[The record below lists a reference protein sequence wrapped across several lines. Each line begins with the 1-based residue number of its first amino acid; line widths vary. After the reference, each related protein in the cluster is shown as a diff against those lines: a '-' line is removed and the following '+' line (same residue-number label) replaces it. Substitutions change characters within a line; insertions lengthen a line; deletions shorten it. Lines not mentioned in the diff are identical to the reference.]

1 MLYRAEDFSLS
12 DTFSTDDI
20 QVSVVYSQGPTVQDL
35 ESFGGLH
42 RHEFFRKL
50 QRSQLNTLKVQ
61 PDVAN
66 LFGRAAVAFIPAERT
81 LVDILEFYKMNHIC
95 PISERKRFDEVPHL
109 QTSTYTLGVDPYFKR
124 DLFTRHPLTGK
135 VTRHR
140 HPYTA
145 LPKFTLP
152 IHPCIAVATAIF
164 LIDLCSDAPPI
175 SDTLLAIGRLHAFNS
190 FWARIPKYSSA
201 KSVTSTSSTR
211 SSSSS
216 NSSQSS
222 VSSRSHCSTQSS
234 HTSCSSPSSS
244 PNASCPEKRRRDI
257 DFTGTPPRATKIQ
270 RREPSAASVSLVA
283 KTSSSNCAKVT
294 KRPLGHDHCNIR
306 SAHSPRVIGSTDP
319 RNCSHHS
326 PVSKKLLQRR
336 CIPAPSRRIDSLHRH
351 IPV

>member
-12 DTFSTDDI
+12 DTFSSDT
-20 QVSVVYSQGPTVQDL
+20 VPVPVVYSEGSVQDL
-35 ESFGGLH
+35 ESSGGL
-42 RHEFFRKL
+42 RQHEFFRKL

-81 LVDILEFYKMNHIC
+81 LVDIFELYKKNHIC

-109 QTSTYTLGVDPYFKR
+109 QTSTYTLAVDPYFKR
-124 DLFTRHPLTGK
+124 DLFSRHPLTGN

-152 IHPCIAVATAIF
+152 IHPCIAATTASYF
-164 LIDLCSDAPPI
+164 VDLCSDAPPI
-175 SDTLLAIGRLHAFNS
+175 SDTLLAIERFHAFNS

-216 NSSQSS
+216 NSSRSS
-222 VSSRSHCSTQSS
+222 TPSSRSTRPWRLCH
-234 HTSCSSPSSS
+234 SPL
-244 PNASCPEKRRRDI
+244 PDAQRPEKRKMDI
-257 DFTGTPPRATKIQ
+257 DPTRALSRPAKI
-270 RREPSAASVSLVA
+270 RR
-283 KTSSSNCAKVT
+283 
-294 KRPLGHDHCNIR
+294 R
-306 SAHSPRVIGSTDP
+306 
-319 RNCSHHS
+319 
-326 PVSKKLLQRR
+326 
-336 CIPAPSRRIDSLHRH
+336 
-351 IPV
+351 